1 MKKFMMMIMF
11 VLVMFSASYGEEL
24 NTIKDVREEIRAMK
38 KEFRADIN
46 TLEKETRQGRES
58 LMVNLYKVSGDV
70 AVLSQR
76 IDSLNF
82 RFKDLRDFMCVT
94 LFLVVISLLPSV
106 QKFIEWRDSR
116 RPSITLEDVKRLIEE
131 SKSEPRSA

>member
-76 IDSLNF
+76 MDSLNF

-116 RPSITLEDVKRLIEE
+116 KPSITLEDVKRLIEE